1 MRSGSIGLL
10 GVAAASVSLLAG
22 GRPAIAAQQR
32 GADQAPPF
40 RSGVE
45 VVTVDAGVVDRQG
58 QPLRGLI
65 AEDFAVTVDGRP
77 RRVVSAEFVSREE
90 PRAAAA
96 NGRAPGAV
104 STNEGAAAGRLMA
117 FIVDQASMD
126 VSSML
131 RVAAAAG
138 PFLSRLTFAD
148 RSAVIVLPAGPKVEF
163 TWVHERVRSALQRI
177 PGTGR
182 PVSGREAGSLAEARD
197 IANHDAFALRTVG
210 ERVCG
215 SAERQAG
222 GADAPAVGVPAGRG
236 GAPPPGGSSGG
247 TPGSAPAPPGTGGVT
262 AGAPPGSAM
271 GRLGAAACLRDLQ
284 MQAASAWSMA
294 KTTSLSSLSALRA
307 VIGDLARVPGDKT
320 AVLISGGWP
329 MDLHDESSLPLAVA
343 AEAAAARVTLFALY
357 VPASPLSIE
366 RRAPSAA
373 PMADAHLARTPLD
386 NLAAMTGGESYRAEV
401 GAEGAFQQ
409 ISRELAAYY
418 RLGIERDP
426 ADRIGGNQR
435 LKVQVLRSGARV
447 RARETF
453 DIRTYADRDW
463 AARLDSAVSGPAVA
477 TDLGLRVASFL
488 AIDTEDRS
496 RLRLLLSGEASRA
509 QPGEATLKVLVSD
522 LEGKKIAAGNSP
534 VILSGS
540 GASAFSANI
549 AVPRGSYV
557 LRVGLIDSAGRVG
570 SVDHHVDAR
579 AVPLGTVSA
588 TGPVLVRVPHDGAGG
603 ARFLVDRVGR
613 EERLALEVGLESGP
627 GRLEDAGVEFEIASS
642 AGGPSLVRVPAALS
656 TGSREGSMIAQ
667 GYADMR
673 VLPPGSYVARAR
685 VSSGSDPIGD
695 LSRGFEVVGS
705 GRGAGIAGSGPAA
718 EGRSGAPA
726 IPAVPMPMAGAAPFA
741 LEQVLSPPVLDVF
754 LDRVAARPDAGSAAV
769 RDLLRRA
776 RAGGPGV
783 MAVDD
788 SLAAETPSAAFL
800 KGLAL
805 LSQQKLDPAASAFRD
820 AMRAAADFSPAMVY
834 LGACFAA
841 GGNDKQAAAV
851 WRTALIR
858 EGDTAALH
866 ALLADALLRQGRA
879 DAAIDDLDAARA
891 RWPEDLGLRRR
902 FAMAAL
908 LAGRQLDGLR
918 VLDTLVAERADD
930 EPLLSAALF
939 VLYLAFDTSNP
950 IESAGLDLD
959 RMRRL
964 ADRYRAIGGPS
975 LALVETWVT
984 AAAGKQ

>member
-1 MRSGSIGLL
+1 MRSGSVGLL

-22 GRPAIAAQQR
+22 RGSAIGVQQR
-32 GADQAPPF
+32 GADQTPPF

-45 VVTVDAGVVDRQG
+45 VVTVTAGVVDRQG
-58 QPLRGLI
+58 QPLRGLT
-65 AEDFAVTVDGRP
+65 AADFAVTVDGRP

-90 PRAAAA
+90 PLAAAA

-117 FIVDQASMD
+117 FIVDQASLD

-138 PFLSRLTFAD
+138 QFLSRLTFAD
-148 RSAVIVLPAGPKVEF
+148 RSAVMVLPTGPRVEF
-163 TWVHERVRSALQRI
+163 TWAHERVRSALQRI

-182 PVSGREAGSLAEARD
+182 PVYGWEAGSLAEARD
-197 IANHDAFALRTVG
+197 IANHDTFALRTVG

-215 SAERQAG
+215 SAGSASGETA
-222 GADAPAVGVPAGRG
+222 APALGMPAGRG
-236 GAPPPGGSSGG
+236 GAPPQGGSSGG
-247 TPGSAPAPPGTGGVT
+247 TSGSAPAPPGTGGLT
-262 AGAPPGSAM
+262 AGAPPSGGL
-271 GRLGAAACLRDLQ
+271 GRFGASGCLRDLQ

-366 RRAPSAA
+366 RRAPSGA
-373 PMADAHLARTPLD
+373 PMADSHLARTPLD
-386 NLAAMTGGESYRAEV
+386 NLAAMTGGESYHAEV

-409 ISRELAAYY
+409 IARELAAYY

-426 ADRIGGNQR
+426 ADRIGGHQR
-435 LKVQVLRSGARV
+435 LNVQALRSGARV
-447 RARETF
+447 RTRETF

-463 AARLDSAVSGPAVA
+463 VARLDSAVSGPAVA
-477 TDLGLRVASFL
+477 TDLGLRVTSFL

-509 QPGEATLKVLVSD
+509 QPGEGTLRVLVSD
-522 LEGKKIAAGNSP
+522 LEGKKVAAGNSP
-534 VILSGS
+534 VVLSGS
-540 GASAFSANI
+540 EASAFSANL

-557 LRVGLIDSAGRVG
+557 LRVGLMDGAGRVG

-579 AVPLGTVSA
+579 AVPIGSVSA

-613 EERLALEVGLESGP
+613 EERLALEIGLESAP

-642 AGGPSLVRVPAALS
+642 AGGSSLVRVPAALS
-656 TGSREGSMIAQ
+656 SGSREGSMIAQ

-685 VSSGSDPIGD
+685 ITSGSDPIGD
-695 LSRGFEVVGS
+695 LSRGFEVIGATREAGDS
-705 GRGAGIAGSGPAA
+705 GTRPPAA
-718 EGRSGAPA
+718 DRGRAPS
-726 IPAVPMPMAGAAPFA
+726 IPAAPMAGAAPFA
-741 LEQVLSPPVLDVF
+741 LDHVLSPPVLDVF

-769 RDLLRRA
+769 RDLLSRA
-776 RAGGPGV
+776 RAGGLEA
-783 MAVDD
+783 MAVPD

-820 AMRAAADFSPAMVY
+820 AMRAAADFSPAMVF

-841 GGNDKQAAAV
+841 GGNDRQAAAV

-879 DAAIDDLDAARA
+879 DAAIDDLDAARDH
-891 RWPEDLGLRRR
+891 WPDDLGLRRR

-908 LAGRQLDGLR
+908 LAGRQLDGLQA
-918 VLDTLVAERADD
+918 LDTLIAARADD
-930 EPLLSAALF
+930 EPSLTLALF
-939 VLYLAFDTSNP
+939 MLYLAFDTGNP
-950 IESAGLDLD
+950 IESAALDLD

-975 LALVETWVT
+975 LALVDRWLE
-984 AAAGKQ
+984 AAAGKR